1 MILRPKQSVLRLA
14 SISLLV
20 TLSVFGVSAQT
31 TSFTY
36 QGRLSVSGA
45 LANGPYD
52 LQFALFDSLANGTQI
67 GSTQT
72 VSNVAVSA
80 GVFSV
85 QLDFGANAFPGSNRW
100 LQISAR
106 GSGTQTFTPLAPRQ
120 QITATP
126 YAIRSLN
133 ATSADS
139 VTVVGLPP
147 GSGNYIQNSSVQQ
160 GDSNFNISGDGTV
173 GGDLVTNGNVGVGTT
188 VASSKL
194 TVVQSTSGPGVVAT
208 VGGSNIVSGTNTHF
222 SDTFQVGDSIS
233 SSTLPTPTFV
243 LAITSDTSLIID
255 NLATATRSNLTYQH
269 PGGTRMVVKGNGNV
283 GIGTATPTS
292 RLSVVGNADVSG
304 NLGIGTTTPQ
314 ATLDVKGTGVFRP
327 GGGVQEVSFGSPGG
341 ETGIVIKGPSNRA
354 DIRFNGST
362 LKLVAGAGSGPPS
375 NANGLQVD
383 TNGSVGIGTTPAPLT
398 RLLVIGQGSN
408 TASPTLLV
416 ENSNGQDALTV
427 RDDGTVGIGKLGDT
441 ASAIHVCVD
450 FLNTFTQCSSSLRFK
465 DHVIPFKSGLE
476 LIRRLRPI
484 KFTWKYNGTTDLGLG
499 AEDVVKVEPL
509 LVTYNSKGQIQGV
522 KYDQLNVVLINAI
535 KQQQEQIETLRV
547 ENAALNVRLKSVESS
562 MRKHVRGQRK

>member
-1 MILRPKQSVLRLA
+1 
-14 SISLLV
+14 
-20 TLSVFGVSAQT
+20 
-31 TSFTY
+31 
-36 QGRLSVSGA
+36 
-45 LANGPYD
+45 
-52 LQFALFDSLANGTQI
+52 
-67 GSTQT
+67 
-72 VSNVAVSA
+72 
-80 GVFSV
+80 
-85 QLDFGANAFPGSNRW
+85 
-100 LQISAR
+100 
-106 GSGTQTFTPLAPRQ
+106 
-120 QITATP
+120 
-126 YAIRSLN
+126 
-133 ATSADS
+133 
-139 VTVVGLPP
+139 
-147 GSGNYIQNSSVQQ
+147 
-160 GDSNFNISGDGTV
+160 
-173 GGDLVTNGNVGVGTT
+173 
-188 VASSKL
+188 
-194 TVVQSTSGPGVVAT
+194 
-208 VGGSNIVSGTNTHF
+208 
-222 SDTFQVGDSIS
+222 
-233 SSTLPTPTFV
+233 
-243 LAITSDTSLIID
+243 
-255 NLATATRSNLTYQH
+255 
-269 PGGTRMVVKGNGNV
+269 
-283 GIGTATPTS
+283 
-292 RLSVVGNADVSG
+292 
-304 NLGIGTTTPQ
+304 
-314 ATLDVKGTGVFRP
+314 
-327 GGGVQEVSFGSPGG
+327 VSFGSPGG